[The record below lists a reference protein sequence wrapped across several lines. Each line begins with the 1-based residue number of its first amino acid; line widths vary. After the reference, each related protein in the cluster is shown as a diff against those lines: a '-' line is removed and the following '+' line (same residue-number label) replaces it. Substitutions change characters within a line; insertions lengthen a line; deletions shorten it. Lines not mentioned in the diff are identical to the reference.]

1 MNNSSTKKNNGA
13 LIAGLL
19 IVAALAIGIILFI
32 SKGIKNKGEDK
43 NQIPPSENDANY
55 ANEGSNANQK
65 LLLFNNIVGFG
76 REIFGSI
83 LRNKKAKNKNKSGN
97 GNEAIKPEPKNTNTN
112 DPIEEPELLFI

>member
-83 LRNKKAKNKNKSGN
+83 LSNKKAKNKNNSGN
-97 GNEAIKPEPKNTNTN
+97 GNDAVEPAPTSKSPS
-112 DPIEEPELLFI
+112 PIEQEPLWV